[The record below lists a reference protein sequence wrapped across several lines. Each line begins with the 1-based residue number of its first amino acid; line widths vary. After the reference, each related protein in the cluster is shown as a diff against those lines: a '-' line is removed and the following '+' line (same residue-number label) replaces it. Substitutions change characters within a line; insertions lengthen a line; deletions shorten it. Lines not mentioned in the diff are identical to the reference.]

1 MLDPRTAVVVHAP
14 AAVFVWCGKR
24 AHAAYAPAAHA
35 WAARLVKFEGAPAA
49 TAVAQGEEPAAF
61 WEALGGGDSE
71 QVPPKVAAWDDDYGV
86 GKEPII
92 ANLELELPAGKGA
105 APAAAAKP
113 PPAAAAAA
121 PPLQTPR
128 GGAPL
133 ETPRGRGGSRQPAPE
148 PEPPPPAKP
157 EPQAA

>member
-49 TAVAQGEEPAAF
+49 TAVAQGEEPALF

-71 QVPPKVAAWDDDYGV
+71 QARAACVSARVRVRACVRACVRASVRAYSVVQAVVRRDDHERV
-86 GKEPII
+86 LLKLR
-92 ANLELELPAGKGA
+92 AKR
-105 APAAAAKP
+105 AAA
-113 PPAAAAAA
+113 
-121 PPLQTPR
+121 
-128 GGAPL
+128 
-133 ETPRGRGGSRQPAPE
+133 EQPAQRRVE
-148 PEPPPPAKP
+148 EAG
-157 EPQAA
+157 ASV

>member
-1 MLDPRTAVVVHAP
+1 MNAWGGLHLLTHPTHIP
-14 AAVFVWCGKR
+14 AIR
-24 AHAAYAPAAHA
+24 P
-35 WAARLVKFEGAPAA
+35 LP
-49 TAVAQGEEPAAF
+49 PPP
-61 WEALGGGDSE
+61 S
-71 QVPPKVAAWDDDYGV
+71 QVPSKVAEWDGDYGV
-86 GKEPII
+86 GKEPVI
-92 ANLELELPAGKGA
+92 ANLELELPAGKGGKGA

-121 PPLQTPR
+121 AGAPLQTPR

-157 EPQAA
+157 EPQAALYELRVRVS

>member
-49 TAVAQGEEPAAF
+49 TTVAQGEEPALF

-71 QVPPKVAAWDDDYGV
+71 QARAACVSARVRECVRACVRACVRRPGRRR
-86 GKEPII
+86 
-92 ANLELELPAGKGA
+92 GA
-105 APAAAAKP
+105 ANPIA
-113 PPAAAAAA
+113 
-121 PPLQTPR
+121 
-128 GGAPL
+128 
-133 ETPRGRGGSRQPAPE
+133 QPDCHAI
-148 PEPPPPAKP
+148 
-157 EPQAA
+157 